1 VAKKIKTLS
10 ASATGAPVTAAT
22 TLMLN
27 ADAYRCGVT
36 GAVLENIP
44 LRGVVDRQSQTAL
57 CPSRRVSCALDGA
70 ISRAR
75 VQKIAAK
82 GCTRMEVR
90 VSYVEKRRIL
100 QRTATC
106 ARKMVSLISQPLAF
120 SGNMCLL
127 SLRPTNVQSAD
138 GSTAA
143 SFLGTGREAGADE
156 DDFHMIRRRN
166 KEIDGDER
174 EEAKAL
180 RAGALAGV
188 VKASGGTSFKPKK
201 VVYF

>member
-1 VAKKIKTLS
+1 MGRATVAKKIKTLS

-120 SGNMCLL
+120 SGNM
-127 SLRPTNVQSAD
+127 
-138 GSTAA
+138 
-143 SFLGTGREAGADE
+143 SFCPFVRLMCNRQMGAP
-156 DDFHMIRRRN
+156 
-166 KEIDGDER
+166 
-174 EEAKAL
+174 L
-180 RAGALAGV
+180 PPSWALAA
-188 VKASGGTSFKPKK
+188 KLELTKTTFT
-201 VVYF
+201 